1 MQDRFPWFRDR
12 PQWAYGRL
20 RGLNGDGFN
29 CGTFNDDTARRIIW
43 PSLIGSCCNPEHDIS
58 TRDIRA
64 HTGMKG
70 GKEEE
75 RTLARRRGAILCGL
89 ISERIDLIR
98 LLLFLG
104 RIIITRG
111 ANLLLSALLGF

>member
-1 MQDRFPWFRDR
+1 
-12 PQWAYGRL
+12 
-20 RGLNGDGFN
+20 
-29 CGTFNDDTARRIIW
+29 
-43 PSLIGSCCNPEHDIS
+43 
-58 TRDIRA
+58 
-64 HTGMKG
+64 MKG